1 MNVITIKHY
10 LLSQL
15 EGRISSWEKMK
26 QVIAHILKLK
36 PQLLQKIKQKKG
48 ILTSSMEATALRDVE
63 LLQEESDSI
72 IKLFR
77 GTDYK
82 HELGK
87 LK

>member
-1 MNVITIKHY
+1 
-10 LLSQL
+10 
-15 EGRISSWEKMK
+15 MK

-48 ILTSSMEATALRDVE
+48 ILTSSLEATALIDVE

>member
-26 QVIAHILKLK
+26 KVIAHILKLK

>member
-1 MNVITIKHY
+1 
-10 LLSQL
+10 
-15 EGRISSWEKMK
+15 MK